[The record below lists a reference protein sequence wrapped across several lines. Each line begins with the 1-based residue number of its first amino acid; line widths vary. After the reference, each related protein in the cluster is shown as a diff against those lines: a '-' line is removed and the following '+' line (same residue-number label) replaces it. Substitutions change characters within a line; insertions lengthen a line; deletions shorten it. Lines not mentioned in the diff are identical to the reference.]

1 MAYDLVIKNGT
12 VVDGTGAPRVRAD
25 VAIKDGTIAEIG
37 KVSGGA
43 QRTID
48 AGELIVAPGFV
59 DPHTHY
65 DAQICWDPL
74 LTCTSWHGVTSVV
87 MGNCGVG
94 IAPCKPE
101 VHEIAAWDLVNVEA
115 IPFDALSK
123 GITWDWVSFP
133 EFMDAA
139 ARRGVGINVGF
150 LAPLTP
156 FRHFVMGEE
165 SMERAASPNET
176 QRIAALLHEAMAA
189 GAMGFSTTTLAQHIG
204 FRGQPLACRLASRDE
219 LKACSNVLKE
229 LGKGS
234 IEIAL
239 TRRAGQVLDDEYQ
252 LLDFLLTESAR
263 PVTWLAM
270 ASRPDKP
277 EYAEAD
283 AQAPGAADQAR
294 RRAAGP
300 VQAVRGADRSA
311 QSLQLRRHGGVEP
324 RLQSAARSAE
334 ADLRRPGVSR
344 FVPQGA
350 DAAASVQRQMASR
363 RSARSLE
370 PRAQAAGAQKR
381 RRNRRRARPRPARH
395 VPRPRARRRPQY
407 PVHDGAVSR
416 GGNRAADWRS
426 AHDARAL
433 RRRRARRHAVRRRVL
448 HLPARQL
455 GARAPGDDARARGQA
470 HHVGAGRFLR
480 HPAAR
485 APAARTRRRH
495 HDLRLQHRRL
505 GQARADAA
513 RSAGRR
519 TAPGDARRGYRVHGR
534 QRAACS
540 TSTAAR
546 AARCRGRCCARD
558 SAERRLAPA
567 RRRSANRPA
576 RVDHERR
583 AGCE

>member
-25 VAIKDGTIAEIG
+25 VAIADGTIAEIG

-101 VHEIAAWDLVNVEA
+101 VREIAAWDLVNVEA
-115 IPFDALSK
+115 IPFDVLSK
-123 GITWDWVSFP
+123 GITWDWESFP

-139 ARRGVGINVGF
+139 ERRGVGINLGF

-165 SMERAASPNET
+165 SMERAATPDET

-204 FRGQPLACRLASRDE
+204 FQGQPLACRLASRDE
-219 LKACSNVLKE
+219 LKAYANVLKE

-239 TRRAGQVLDDEYQ
+239 TRRAGQVLDDEYE
-252 LLDFLLTESAR
+252 LLDFLLAESAR

-283 AQAPGAADQAR
+283 AQAAGAADQAR

-300 VQAVRGADRSA
+300 VQAVRGPDRSA
-311 QSLQLRRHGGVEP
+311 QPLQLRRHGRVEP
-324 RLQSAARSAE
+324 RLQSAGRSAE
-334 ADLRRPGVSR
+334 TDLRRPGVSR
-344 FVPQGA
+344 FLPQGA

-363 RSARSLE
+363 RSARSRE
-370 PRAQAAGAQKR
+370 PRAQAAGAQ
-381 RRNRRRARPRPARH
+381 NRRARSPPSA
-395 VPRPRARRRPQY
+395 
-407 PVHDGAVSR
+407 AVTRSTRSSTSR
-416 GGNRAADWRS
+416 WRTTSTSSTRWRS
-426 AHDARAL
+426 I
-433 RRRRARRHAVRRRVL
+433 
-448 HLPARQL
+448 
-455 GARAPGDDARARGQA
+455 
-470 HHVGAGRFLR
+470 
-480 HPAAR
+480 
-485 APAARTRRRH
+485 TRRESV
-495 HDLRLQHRRL
+495 
-505 GQARADAA
+505 G
-513 RSAGRR
+513 
-519 TAPGDARRGYRVHGR
+519 
-534 QRAACS
+534 
-540 TSTAAR
+540 
-546 AARCRGRCCARD
+546 
-558 SAERRLAPA
+558 
-567 RRRSANRPA
+567 
-576 RVDHERR
+576 
-583 AGCE
+583 

>member
-1 MAYDLVIKNGT
+1 MAYDLIIKNGT

-139 ARRGVGINVGF
+139 ERRGVGINVGF

-165 SMERAASPNET
+165 SMERAAIA
-176 QRIAALLHEAMAA
+176 QRDPAHRGAAARGDGGRRDGLFHHHARAAHRLSRPTARLPARQPRRAQGVLQRAQGTRQGLDRNRAHAARGPGARRRVSTARLPARGKRAA
-189 GAMGFSTTTLAQHIG
+189 GDLA
-204 FRGQPLACRLASRDE
+204 RDGV
-219 LKACSNVLKE
+219 A
-229 LGKGS
+229 
-234 IEIAL
+234 
-239 TRRAGQVLDDEYQ
+239 AGQ
-252 LLDFLLTESAR
+252 AR
-263 PVTWLAM
+263 VRGSDT
-270 ASRPDKP
+270 
-277 EYAEAD
+277 
-283 AQAPGAADQAR
+283 QAPGAADQAR
-294 RRAAGP
+294 RRAAGF

-311 QSLQLRRHGGVEP
+311 QSVQLRRHGGVEP
-324 RLQSAARSAE
+324 RLQPAGRGAK

-344 FVPQGA
+344 FLSQGA

-363 RSARSLE
+363 RSARSRE
-370 PRAQAAGAQKR
+370 PRAQGAGAQKR
-381 RRNRRRARPRPARH
+381 RARSPPSAAATRSTRSST
-395 VPRPRARRRPQY
+395 
-407 PVHDGAVSR
+407 SR
-416 GGNRAADWRS
+416 WRTTSTSSTRWRS
-426 AHDARAL
+426 I
-433 RRRRARRHAVRRRVL
+433 
-448 HLPARQL
+448 
-455 GARAPGDDARARGQA
+455 
-470 HHVGAGRFLR
+470 
-480 HPAAR
+480 
-485 APAARTRRRH
+485 TRRES
-495 HDLRLQHRRL
+495 
-505 GQARADAA
+505 G
-513 RSAGRR
+513 G
-519 TAPGDARRGYRVHGR
+519 
-534 QRAACS
+534 
-540 TSTAAR
+540 
-546 AARCRGRCCARD
+546 
-558 SAERRLAPA
+558 
-567 RRRSANRPA
+567 
-576 RVDHERR
+576 
-583 AGCE
+583 